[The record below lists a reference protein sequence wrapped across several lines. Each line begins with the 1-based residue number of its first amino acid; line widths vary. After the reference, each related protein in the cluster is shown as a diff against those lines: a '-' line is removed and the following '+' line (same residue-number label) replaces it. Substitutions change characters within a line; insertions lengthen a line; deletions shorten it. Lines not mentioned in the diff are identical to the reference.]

1 MQSFRVSFDFQGFSL
16 ILSDSSSNGRLE
28 ISIERVS
35 SKSYI
40 CIWLRNDG
48 YLISVSSAA
57 IGFPFDEMIKS
68 AYPTFN
74 WIIQKARTFKLQ
86 VERKTMGRGKLY
98 RRTPDIAE
106 LCVTGLLIV
115 KKVLCS
121 CEGNPRRTRSERS
134 TLLTLSLTPFAVMRA
149 TMVHGCN
156 PHAHHRAS
164 LSHR

>member
-40 CIWLRNDG
+40 RIWLRNDG
-48 YLISVSSAA
+48 HLISVSSAA
-57 IGFPFDEMIKS
+57 IGFPCDEMIES

-98 RRTPDIAE
+98 RRTPDIPE